1 MSSMCRYA
9 ARRSPPRNPG
19 RDGHRGPRYGRIAS
33 APGGSGWRR
42 MAGRRNLTPQ
52 WGWMRYRLGT
62 SRSAQHRGQRPL
74 VPRHRRAS
82 AHEDQ
87 SYCLT
92 VMALVDRA
100 FLDVCVD
107 AVDGAALGEGAFAP
121 GPAVWV
127 GKREVAHID
136 SDDVLDIR
144 LTRDVI
150 RSERA
155 ALKADPRVTLRR
167 SSSDWLEFAVSS
179 EDDLVA
185 AGDLVARAVSANLA
199 SAPEGPPPSGP
210 DLERR
215 RRFH

>member
-1 MSSMCRYA
+1 
-9 ARRSPPRNPG
+9 
-19 RDGHRGPRYGRIAS
+19 
-33 APGGSGWRR
+33 
-42 MAGRRNLTPQ
+42 
-52 WGWMRYRLGT
+52 
-62 SRSAQHRGQRPL
+62 
-74 VPRHRRAS
+74 
-82 AHEDQ
+82 
-87 SYCLT
+87 
-92 VMALVDRA
+92 MALVDRA
-100 FLDVCVD
+100 FLVDCVD

-127 GKREVAHID
+127 GRREVTHID

-167 SSSDWLEFAVSS
+167 SSSDWLEFVVSS
-179 EDDLVA
+179 EDDLVGA
-185 AGDLVARAVSANLA
+185 RDLVVRAISANLP
-199 SAPEGPPPSGP
+199 SAPEGPPPSGR